1 MAVIGTAGHVDH
13 GKSTL
18 VRALTGRDPDRWREE
33 KERGLTI
40 DLGFAWSVLPDGR
53 PVSFVDVPGHER
65 FMKNMLAGIE
75 TIDVALLVVAADE
88 GWMPQSEEHLAVLDL
103 LGVDRG
109 VVALT
114 KQDRVDPDLV
124 DLARLEVE
132 ERVGGTSV
140 SGAPIVA
147 VSAQTGEGLGE
158 LVAALAAAVDT
169 LPPAPV
175 GRPRLWIDRS
185 FSVPGAGTV
194 VTGTLAG
201 GSVKVGDRMMLFP
214 GEREVRIRS
223 LQTHET
229 EVERVEPRN
238 RAALGLTGVERSEV
252 ERGSMLGPPGGFTA
266 SGRFTA
272 TVKPARYLD
281 ELTDR
286 GAYHVHVGSGAWP
299 ARVRMMDDALALIEL
314 PEALPLVHGDR
325 FILRE
330 SGRRLVVGGGVV
342 IDLHPPRRVTA
353 IRQTALAVREAQ
365 GPDEVAARL
374 LAARGS
380 YPVDRLAA
388 ETGGGRVSAPVVDG
402 VVFHPREIERLAAEA
417 RHRVIGFQAQNPLRP
432 GMPTARLAGELGI
445 GQGTLTIVCSEAGL
459 VVESSHAHTADH
471 LVGLTEAQ
479 EAAWGEAGRL
489 LEMAGVGALPRIP
502 ELGLDPEVIHTLVR
516 EGKLVKVSDDFVFLP
531 AQIEAIV
538 ESLGRLEQPFTVS
551 EFKDATGMSRKY
563 AVPFLEWADG
573 RGGLTVR
580 MGDRRRLRQGVSRP
594 EPR

>member
-18 VRALTGRDPDRWREE
+18 VLALTGRDPDRWREE

-40 DLGFAWSVLPDGR
+40 DLGFAWSVLQDGR

-75 TIDVALLVVAADE
+75 TIDVALFVVAADE

-114 KQDRVDPDLV
+114 KCDRVDPDLV
-124 DLARLEVE
+124 DLARLEIE
-132 ERVGGTSV
+132 EHVAATSLAGARV
-140 SGAPIVA
+140 VA
-147 VSAQTGEGLGE
+147 VSAQTGDGLGE
-158 LVAALAAAVDT
+158 LMTALTAAIDT
-169 LPPAPV
+169 LSPAPE
-175 GRPRLWIDRS
+175 GRPRMWIDRS

-201 GSVKVGDRMMLFP
+201 GHVEVGDRLTLFP
-214 GEREVRIRS
+214 GEREVRVRS

-229 EVERVEPRN
+229 EVERIEPRS
-238 RAALGLTGVERSEV
+238 RVALGLTGVDRSEV
-252 ERGSMLGPPGGFTA
+252 GRGAMLGVPGGFTT
-266 SGRFTA
+266 SDRFTA
-272 TVKPARYLD
+272 TVKPARYVD
-281 ELTDR
+281 TLTDR

-299 ARVRMMDDALALIEL
+299 ARVRMMEETLALIEL
-314 PEALPLVHGDR
+314 PAALPLMHGDR

-330 SGRRLVVGGGVV
+330 SGRRLVVGGGEV
-342 IDLHPPRRVTA
+342 IDLHPPRRAAT
-353 IRQTALAVREAQ
+353 IRQTSLRAREAQ
-365 GPDEVAARL
+365 SPDAVATAL
-374 LAARGS
+374 LEARGS
-380 YPVDRLAA
+380 YLVDRLAA

-402 VVFHPREIERLAAEA
+402 VAFHPREIDRLASEA
-417 RHRVIGFQAQNPLRP
+417 TQRVIGFQHQNPLRP

-445 GQGTLTIVCSEAGL
+445 GQGTLTVVCARAGL
-459 VVESSHAHTADH
+459 IIDSAHVHTSDH
-471 LVGLTEAQ
+471 RVGLTEAQ
-479 EAAWGEAGRL
+479 EETWAAAGRM
-489 LEMAGVGALPRIP
+489 LETAGVAALPRIP

-516 EGKLVKVSDDFVFLP
+516 EGRLVKVSEEFVFLP

-538 ESLGRLEQPFTVS
+538 ESLGRFEQPFTVG

-573 RGGLTVR
+573 KGGLTVR
-580 MGDRRRLRQGVSRP
+580 MGDRRRLREGVSRP
-594 EPR
+594 SQR

>member
-40 DLGFAWSVLPDGR
+40 DLGFAWSLLPDGR

-75 TIDVALLVVAADE
+75 TIDVALFVVAADE

-114 KQDRVDPDLV
+114 KCDRVDPDLV
-124 DLARLEVE
+124 DLARLEIE
-132 ERVGGTSV
+132 EHVAATSL
-140 SGAPIVA
+140 SGARIVA
-147 VSAQTGEGLGE
+147 VSAQTGDGLDH
-158 LVAALAAAVDT
+158 LVTALTAAVDT
-169 LPPAPV
+169 LPPAPA

-185 FSVPGAGTV
+185 FSVAGAGTV
-194 VTGTLAG
+194 VTGTLG
-201 GSVKVGDRMMLFP
+201 GGHVEVGDRMILFP

-223 LQTHET
+223 LQSHET
-229 EVERVEPRN
+229 EVVRIEPRT
-238 RAALGLTGVERSEV
+238 RVALGLSGVDRSEV
-252 ERGSMLGPPGGFTA
+252 GRGAMLGVPGGFTV
-266 SGRFTA
+266 SDRFTA
-272 TVKPARYLD
+272 AVTPARYVE

-299 ARVRMMDDALALIEL
+299 ARVRMLDEALALIEL
-314 PEALPLVHGDR
+314 PEALPLVFGDR

-330 SGRRLVVGGGVV
+330 SGRRLVVGGGAV
-342 IDLHPPRRVTA
+342 IDLHPPRRAAA
-353 IRQTALAVREAQ
+353 IRSTSLNVSQARSA
-365 GPDEVAARL
+365 DEVAAGL
-374 LAARGS
+374 LESRGS

-388 ETGGGRVSAPVVDG
+388 ETGGGRASAPVVDG
-402 VVFHPREIERLAAEA
+402 VAFHPREIERLAVEA
-417 RHRVIGFQAQNPLRP
+417 GRRVIAFQHQNPLRP
-432 GMPTARLAGELGI
+432 GMPAARLAGELGI
-445 GQGTLTIVCSEAGL
+445 GQGILTIVCTEADLIVESAHVHTPDHRAGL
-459 VVESSHAHTADH
+459 TD
-471 LVGLTEAQ
+471 AQ
-479 EAAWGEAGRL
+479 EADWAAAARL
-489 LEMAGVGALPRIP
+489 LEAAGVPALPRIP

-516 EGKLVKVSDDFVFLP
+516 EGRVVKVSDEFVFLP
-531 AQIEAIV
+531 AQIDSIV
-538 ESLGRLEQPFTVS
+538 ESLGRLEQPFTVA

-573 RGGLTVR
+573 KGGLTVR
-580 MGDRRRLRQGVSRP
+580 MGDRRRLREGVSRP
-594 EPR
+594 SQR

>member
-40 DLGFAWSVLPDGR
+40 DLGFAWSLLPDGR

-75 TIDVALLVVAADE
+75 TIDVALFVVAADE

-103 LGVDRG
+103 LGVERG

-114 KQDRVDPDLV
+114 KCDRVDPDLV
-124 DLARLEVE
+124 DLARLEIE
-132 ERVGGTSV
+132 EHVAATSLA
-140 SGAPIVA
+140 GAGIVA
-147 VSAQTGEGLGE
+147 VSAQTGDGLDD
-158 LVAALAAAVDT
+158 LVTALTAAVDT
-169 LPPAPV
+169 LPPAPS

-185 FSVPGAGTV
+185 FSMAGAGTV
-194 VTGTLAG
+194 VTGTLG
-201 GSVKVGDRMMLFP
+201 GGPVAVGDRMTLFP

-223 LQTHET
+223 LQSHER
-229 EVERVEPRN
+229 EVERIEPRT
-238 RAALGLTGVERSEV
+238 RVALGLTGVDRTEV
-252 ERGSMLGPPGGFTA
+252 GRGAMLGVPGGFTL
-266 SGRFTA
+266 SERFTA
-272 TVKPARYLD
+272 TVTAARYVE

-299 ARVRMMDDALALIEL
+299 ARVRILDETLALIEL

-330 SGRRLVVGGGVV
+330 SGRRLVVGGGIV
-342 IDLHPPRRVTA
+342 IDPHPPRRAAA
-353 IRQTALAVREAQ
+353 IRQTARRVSQARSA
-365 GPDEVAARL
+365 DEVAAGL
-374 LAARGS
+374 LEARGS

-402 VVFHPREIERLAAEA
+402 VAFHPREVERLGAEA
-417 RHRVIGFQAQNPLRP
+417 GRRVNEFQRQNPLRP
-432 GMPTARLAGELGI
+432 GMPAARLAGELGI
-445 GQGTLTIVCSEAGL
+445 GQGTLTIVCTEAGL
-459 VVESSHAHTADH
+459 VVESAHVHTPDH
-471 LVGLTEAQ
+471 RVGLTEAQ
-479 EAAWGEAGRL
+479 EAAWVEAGRL
-489 LEMAGVGALPRIP
+489 LEVAGVAALPRIP

-516 EGKLVKVSDDFVFLP
+516 EGRVVKVSDEFVFLP
-531 AQIEAIV
+531 AQIETIV
-538 ESLGRLEQPFTVS
+538 ESLGRLEQPFTVA

-573 RGGLTVR
+573 KGGLTVR
-580 MGDRRRLRQGVSRP
+580 MGDRRRLREGVSRP
-594 EPR
+594 SQR